1 MAGFSASSRGPRSLL
16 PIYISAVSAADLLAA
31 RVCGGGE
38 VCEGFRHPRS
48 KVYQR
53 DVSTKEQRERERGGE
68 VTVSVSDQ
76 IKRRGMEEG
85 FRSIRNNAQRCLQP
99 CFFQDE

>member
-1 MAGFSASSRGPRSLL
+1 M
-16 PIYISAVSAADLLAA
+16 
-31 RVCGGGE
+31 CK
-38 VCEGFRHPRS
+38 GFRRRRS

-76 IKRRGMEEG
+76 IKQKGMEEG
-85 FRSIRNNAQRCLQP
+85 FKSIRNNVQRCLQS
-99 CFFQDE
+99 CFVLDE